1 MDVGGWL
8 RGLGLGQ
15 YEPTF
20 REHGIDHEVLPDL
33 TEKDLIELGINA
45 IGHRRKLLTAIQS
58 AANSSL
64 PRASTLELQRPMEHA
79 AERRQLTVMFCDL
92 VDSTALS
99 VRTDPEDLSAILR
112 AYQNT
117 VASAAKRYD
126 GVVARLMGDGTLVYF
141 GYPYAHEDDAERSAR
156 AALLVI
162 ETVRDAGIEYNVSL
176 KVRVG
181 IATGLVVIGELM
193 GEGEAQQLD
202 VVGETPNL
210 AARLQA
216 LAQPGSVL
224 VAETTRRLI
233 GDAFIFDALEPQTL
247 KGFAAPVACWRVVHE
262 NAALSRFEA
271 SRSEMMTP
279 LIGREQE
286 VSLLLDRWHAAID
299 GDGQVVLLHG
309 EAGIGKSRML
319 AALRE
324 RLSGT
329 KYIPMRYQCSPFHT
343 SDALHPIIAQVKHAA
358 GFVDGENIESRLEK
372 LEGII
377 RLSGADVGNVAPY
390 IAKLLSI
397 PSEDRYPTPQMTL
410 NELKERT
417 IAVLTDLFVGLT
429 RTAPVLALLEDAHW
443 CDPTTLDLIGRL
455 VERLPSIPVLLVVTF
470 RPDFSLQWPGRSQ
483 MTSHGLSR
491 FGRRQVLAMI
501 DRIAAGKS
509 LPPEV
514 TEQIIA
520 KTDGV
525 PLFVEELTKAVLE
538 SELLRESGGSYV
550 LAQPITSLAIPS
562 TLRDSLM
569 ARLDRLNPVKEI
581 AQIGAAI
588 GREFS
593 YPVLEAVSTIKGKA
607 LQDALGQ
614 LIDSELIYARGSV
627 PESVYV
633 FKHALVQ
640 DAAYASMLR
649 GKRRRVHAGIVRAL
663 TDTRTN
669 DVEIPPAVLAHHYSE
684 AGLYVQAIRAWL
696 TAAELALSRS
706 APLEANHNVNR
717 ALSLIPLLN
726 DETDRLPLELAAH
739 LAHAS
744 ALLQLKG
751 YTVPDTVEALTR
763 AKAILDGGV
772 GTDLQRFSALY
783 GLCAANYFAAR
794 MEVALAL
801 ARELLDVVRRQSDPI
816 YWLVA
821 YRLLATLHVLM
832 GRQRLALELIQ
843 EAEQHRDPERE
854 KLLSFRFAID
864 PGLAVLAYKV
874 WTLWF
879 LGSLDQAERVRD
891 QVSNEIST
899 HAHSPTIATCRF
911 VADALPELVFGD
923 PDACV
928 ERTADLVKYASEKK
942 VEQFRLVSAVLYA
955 SAVAMRE
962 PSKAN
967 VGELF
972 ARLEEYHESGAHV
985 IDSIFLCLLAEILL
999 KSGDLVGSEEVL
1011 AKAFAFVKTSGEE
1024 CWLSELHR
1032 VEGHLAIRLSAPDR
1046 AADCFQRSMDVARR
1060 QEARILELRAATE
1073 LASLPIELGVN
1084 TQQLLTPILSAI
1096 SGGEF
1101 SRDVRRARALLAVE
1115 TAE

>member
-8 RGLGLGQ
+8 RGLGLEQ
-15 YEPTF
+15 YEAAF
-20 REHGIDHEVLPDL
+20 DRHGIDDEVLPTL
-33 TEKDLIELGINA
+33 TANDLIELGVSA
-45 IGHRRKLLTAIQS
+45 VGHRRKLLTAIRS
-58 AANSSL
+58 LANASV
-64 PRASTLELQRPMEHA
+64 PRVSTESQPAPEDA

-92 VDSTALS
+92 VGSTALS
-99 VRTDPEDLSAILR
+99 VRTDPEDLRAILLQYQR
-112 AYQNT
+112 A
-117 VASAAKRYD
+117 VATAAKRYD

-162 ETVRDAGIEYNVSL
+162 EAVREVGLEYDVAL
-176 KVRVG
+176 QVRVG
-181 IATGLVVIGELM
+181 IATGLVVIGEVM
-193 GEGEAQQLD
+193 GEGAAQELG

-216 LAQPGSVL
+216 VAEPESVL

-233 GDAFIFDALEPQTL
+233 GDAFVFEALPPQTL
-247 KGFAAPVACWRVVHE
+247 KGFTAPVACWRVVHE
-262 NAALSRFEA
+262 NTAVSRFEA
-271 SRSEMMTP
+271 SRSEVLTP

-286 VSLLLDRWHAAID
+286 VSLLLDRWQAAVD

-329 KYIPMRYQCSPFHT
+329 KYIPMQYQCSPFHT
-343 SDALHPIIAQVKHAA
+343 SDALHPIIAQMKHAA
-358 GFVDGENIESRLEK
+358 GFVDGESNESRFEK
-372 LEGII
+372 LEEMI
-377 RLSGADVGNVAPY
+377 RLSRADVANVAPY
-390 IAKLLSI
+390 IARLLSI
-397 PSEDRYPTPQMTL
+397 PGGDRYPTPQMTL
-410 NELKERT
+410 SELNERT

-455 VERLPSIPVLLVVTF
+455 IEKLPSIPFLLVVTF
-470 RPDFSLQWPGRSQ
+470 RPDFSLPWRGRSQ

-501 DRIAAGKS
+501 DRITGGKS

-520 KTDGV
+520 RTDGV

-538 SELLRESGGSYV
+538 SELLHEREGSYV
-550 LAQPITSLAIPS
+550 LAQSITPFAIPS

-569 ARLDRLNPVKEI
+569 ARLDRLNLVKEI

-593 YPVLEAVSTIKGKA
+593 YGVLEAVSTIKGRA
-607 LQDALGQ
+607 LQDALDQ

-627 PESVYV
+627 PDSVYV

-649 GKRRRVHAGIVRAL
+649 GRRQRVHAAIVRAL
-663 TDTRTN
+663 TDIRTN

-706 APLEANHNVNR
+706 APAEAKLNVNT
-717 ALSLIPLLN
+717 ALSLLPHLG
-726 DETDRLPLELAAH
+726 DATERLPLELAAY
-739 LAHAS
+739 LAQAN
-744 ALLQLKG
+744 ALLHLIG
-751 YTVPDTVEALTR
+751 YTAPDTVEALTR

-772 GTDLQRFSALY
+772 GTDVQRFSAIY

-794 MEVALAL
+794 YEAALSL
-801 ARELLDVVRRQSDPI
+801 AHELLEVVRRQSDPI
-816 YWLVA
+816 YWLIA
-821 YRLLATLHVLM
+821 YRLLATLRVLT
-832 GRQRLALELIQ
+832 GEQRLALQWIR
-843 EAEQHRDPERE
+843 EAEQHRDPGRE
-854 KLLSFRFAID
+854 KVLSFRFAID

-879 LGSLDQAERVRD
+879 LGSVDQAEQARD
-891 QVSNEIST
+891 QVSTEIST
-899 HAHSPTIATCRF
+899 HLHAPTIATCRF

-928 ERTADLVKYASEKK
+928 ERTAELVKYSSDKK

-955 SAVAMRE
+955 CAVAMRE
-962 PSKAN
+962 PSQAN
-967 VGELF
+967 VGELL
-972 ARLEEYHESGAHV
+972 ARLEDYHQSGAHV
-985 IDSIFLCLLAEILL
+985 IDSIFFCLLAEILI
-999 KSGDLVGSEEVL
+999 KSGDLAGAEDTL
-1011 AKAFAFVKTSGEE
+1011 TKAFAFVKISGEE

-1032 VEGHLAIRLSAPDR
+1032 VEGQLAIKMSAPAR
-1046 AADCFQRSMDVARR
+1046 AADCFRQSMVVARR
-1060 QEARILELRAATE
+1060 QDARILELRAATD
-1073 LASLPIELGVN
+1073 LASMSRGAELRVSAHR
-1084 TQQLLTPILSAI
+1084 LLTPILAAI
-1096 SGGEF
+1096 TGGEI
-1101 SRDVRRARALLAVE
+1101 SRDVRRAQALLA
-1115 TAE
+1115 AR